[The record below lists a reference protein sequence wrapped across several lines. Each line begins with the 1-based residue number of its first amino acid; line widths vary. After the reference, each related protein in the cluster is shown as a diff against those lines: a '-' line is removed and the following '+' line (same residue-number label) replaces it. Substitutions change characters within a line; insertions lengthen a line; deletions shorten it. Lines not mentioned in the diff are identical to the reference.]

1 MLSITLLALLTATA
15 TAGADTIVVGHSSL
29 RGVTLALGTDTTEIY
44 VVRDSTRRL
53 VSTATLN
60 VARVG
65 KAYVVVF
72 VGQTRTGAAIDS
84 VFMSAETLRPIRH
97 VEVMPDHR
105 ATFAFGDGKV
115 TGTSDSAGVSTPIDL
130 TVGKERFDFS
140 VLQQVM
146 DRLPLAEGYSA
157 VVLAYDVAQRKDRA
171 VNLTVAGKESLTVD
185 GASVEVWKTVVD
197 FGTHQV
203 TRWIAVDGRRE
214 VRWELSRQG
223 MTMEGRTKRG

>member
-1 MLSITLLALLTATA
+1 MLSITLLALLAATA
-15 TAGADTIVVGHSSL
+15 VPSADTIVVGDASL
-29 RGVTLALGTDTTEIY
+29 RGATLALGTDTTEVY

-53 VSTATLN
+53 VSTATLS
-60 VARVG
+60 VARIG
-65 KAYVVVF
+65 RTYVVVF
-72 VGQTRTGAAIDS
+72 VGQTKAGAAIDS
-84 VFMSAETLRPIRH
+84 VFMSAESLRPIRH

-105 ATFAFGDGKV
+105 ATFAFGNGKV

-130 TVGKERFDFS
+130 AVGKERFDFS

-146 DRLPLAEGYSA
+146 DRLPLADGYSA
-157 VVLAYDVAQRKDRA
+157 VLLAYDVAQRKDRA
-171 VNLTVAGKESLTVD
+171 VNLTVVGKESLTVD
-185 GASVEVWKTVVD
+185 GAPVEAWKTIVD

-214 VRWELSRQG
+214 VRWEISRQG